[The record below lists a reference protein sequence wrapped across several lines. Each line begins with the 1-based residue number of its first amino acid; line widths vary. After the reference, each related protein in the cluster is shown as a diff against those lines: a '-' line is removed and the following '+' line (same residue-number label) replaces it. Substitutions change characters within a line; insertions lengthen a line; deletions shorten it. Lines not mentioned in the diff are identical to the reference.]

1 MTSIGANEMLTL
13 YTPDVI
19 HTIYTKKKTRLQ
31 DECDIDKLEEDGP
44 KTLTVW
50 RKRLCALSEKII
62 EMHVFQG
69 EEYDGL

>member
-19 HTIYTKKKTRLQ
+19 HTITKKKRLY

-44 KTLTVW
+44 KTLTV
-50 RKRLCALSEKII
+50 
-62 EMHVFQG
+62 
-69 EEYDGL
+69 

>member
-1 MTSIGANEMLTL
+1 MHVKYILTIYHLPL

-19 HTIYTKKKTRLQ
+19 HTIPKKIQ
-31 DECDIDKLEEDGP
+31 DECNIGQLEEDGP

-50 RKRLCALSEKII
+50 KKRLCALSENII

-69 EEYDGL
+69 EWYDEL